1 MSEVYASTEE
11 LNHLFG
17 VKTMDNE
24 INEFLDRN
32 PQLNKFVKYL
42 KETYGLV
49 IDKEVKGSVY
59 LSYGNGIDVCNV
71 TYSADIWNKR
81 VNRFAEEYRIQSRFF
96 PTTTRSTKDF
106 RESTSLIGIKNAI
119 KKVGLPSIEQINRIV
134 FAKLDNV
141 KDLIV
146 LKGKTSD
153 TYKSRY
159 DLSVDIIQSMMST
172 VVTGVPI
179 ADLEIVKKIKTI
191 LTKWENIDTLSTSR
205 SVIIEEFYKGGVH
218 VIGAMANDTY
228 IHGIVKLQEG
238 EIKGLDIP
246 LYVMEQEFRK
256 IDNLE
261 DYPELVGIT
270 TMLKVRNEGLGKSL
284 TRGFIPV
291 SDNSTYDADMDVLYI
306 AGNNCTIMGDILWAV
321 VGV

>member
-1 MSEVYASTEE
+1 MNEVYASTEE

-24 INEFLDRN
+24 INELLCSK
-32 PQLNKFVKYL
+32 PQLNKFVKL
-42 KETYGLV
+42 LEKTYGLV
-49 IDKEVKGSVY
+49 VDKVAGQSVY
-59 LSYGNGIDVCNV
+59 LGYGNGIDVCSIS
-71 TYSADIWNKR
+71 YSTDGY
-81 VNRFAEEYRIQSRFF
+81 VDEYYIHSQFF
-96 PTTTRSTKDF
+96 PSTGRKARNF
-106 RESTSLIGIKNAI
+106 RVSKSLTGIKNAI
-119 KKVGLPSIEQINRIV
+119 KRVGLPSVKTINRVV
-134 FAKLDNV
+134 FSKLEEA
-141 KDLIV
+141 KDLII
-146 LKGKTSD
+146 LKGRTIP

-159 DLSVDIIQSMMST
+159 DLSEGTIHSMMRM

-179 ADLEIVKKIKTI
+179 TDFELIKKVEEKLTIWDGVDECNSGSSVIVK
-191 LTKWENIDTLSTSR
+191 
-205 SVIIEEFYKGGVH
+205 EFYKGGVH
-218 VIGAMANDTY
+218 VIGAMDNGTY
-228 IHGIVKLQEG
+228 IHSIVKLQEG

-246 LYVMEQEFRK
+246 PYVMEQEFRK

-306 AGNNCTIMGDILWAV
+306 AGNSYSPMGNVLWAV